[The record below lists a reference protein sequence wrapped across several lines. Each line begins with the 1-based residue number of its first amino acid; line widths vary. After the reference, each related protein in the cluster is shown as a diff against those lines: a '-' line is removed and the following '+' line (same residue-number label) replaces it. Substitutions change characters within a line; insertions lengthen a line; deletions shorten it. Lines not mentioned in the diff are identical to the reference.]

1 MATITI
7 IDREDKIGDERNTI
21 NTNTI
26 NLNNDKVETS
36 TTITAGTGLNGGGDL
51 TTNRTIDIADTA
63 VTPGSYTNADITVD
77 QQGRI
82 TAASSGTDAG
92 EANTSSNDGVG
103 EGLAKPKSGVDLPF
117 KSLVAGTNVSLSSDA
132 DTVTINSAG
141 GGAVD
146 SVFGRTGAVV
156 AQGSD
161 YQASQVDYTP
171 AGSIA
176 ATDVQGAL
184 TELDSEKVP
193 YTGATANLDLNN
205 QRLLGFSGGSSI
217 SASTNRTL
225 FSTDNGRVLQLTSN
239 LPVTINVPLGT
250 LPLGFNCLIV
260 QVGLGQVTI
269 SPAAGVTLL
278 NADSSFA
285 TRNQYSFVSIFDLG
299 ASEYLVGGDVA

>member
-176 ATDVQGAL
+176 ATDVQSAL

-269 SPAAGVTLL
+269 SPAAGVTL
-278 NADSSFA
+278 AKC
-285 TRNQYSFVSIFDLG
+285 
-299 ASEYLVGGDVA
+299 